1 MKKATDKNVK
11 IRKEK
16 VAELIA
22 KKLLESVKEVEGL
35 QYKLRQAFSIHGS
48 HFSQKNAFKLSKNHF
63 AEIVGG
69 AAIKDDKKAFMML
82 WMATGEKIWDRI
94 NENEEEF
101 EEIKD
106 ERLKIKD

>member
-1 MKKATDKNVK
+1 MKKAIAKNVK
-11 IRKEK
+11 IRKEE

-94 NENEEEF
+94 NEDMEEF
-101 EEIKD
+101 EEMKD
-106 ERLKIKD
+106 ER

>member
-1 MKKATDKNVK
+1 MKKKLK
-11 IRKEK
+11 IRKEE

-35 QYKLRQAFSIHGS
+35 QYKLRQSFSIHGS
-48 HFSQKNAFKLSKNHF
+48 HFSQKNACKLSRNHF

-69 AAIKDDKKAFMML
+69 IAIIDEKKAFMVF
-82 WMATGEKIWDRI
+82 WKAFGEKIWDSI

-101 EEIKD
+101 EK
-106 ERLKIKD
+106 R

>member
-1 MKKATDKNVK
+1 MKKATAKNLK

-48 HFSQKNAFKLSKNHF
+48 P
-63 AEIVGG
+63 
-69 AAIKDDKKAFMML
+69 IKDDKKAFMML
-82 WMATGEKIWDRI
+82 WMATGEKIWDCI
-94 NENEEEF
+94 NEDMEEF
-101 EEIKD
+101 EEMKD
-106 ERLKIKD
+106 